1 MYYILDIFWKPQ
13 KDVPFVMKA
22 QKQIF
27 QLLMASRVSIYK
39 HRHYIKD
46 THTNQLISY
55 TKMAIVPFFLLLFN
69 RAVLPTVFSFTHT
82 HTNNDQKYRRL
93 I

>member
-1 MYYILDIFWKPQ
+1 MYNFLDILWKPK

-39 HRHYIKD
+39 AHFFVVSHD
-46 THTNQLISY
+46 LFWF
-55 TKMAIVPFFLLLFN
+55 IV
-69 RAVLPTVFSFTHT
+69 
-82 HTNNDQKYRRL
+82 
-93 I
+93 